1 MIKKLISPFLKNE
14 KCLVLAYDHGLGK
27 SPEVFKFQSKNPKY
41 IFELAKNIQATG
53 IILNKGMAEMYSQ
66 SNYKTP
72 LIVKLNSKSE
82 KTNEPILTCSV
93 KYAHKL
99 GAKAVGYTIYFGS
112 EYESEQI
119 EIASNIIEEAHSL
132 NMAVIIWTYI
142 VNSSWEYIQD
152 FNYLSF
158 ALRQVYEIG
167 ADMVKMPAIENLSDL
182 QKLNEIVP
190 NLPIAIRGGNS
201 INNENLLDWANN
213 VVKNKGNGI
222 IIGRNIWQK
231 ENAVEI
237 GKKLHNI
244 IFNKNI

>member
-1 MIKKLISPFLKNE
+1 MIKKLILPFLKNE

-27 SPEVFKFQSKNPKY
+27 NPEVFKFQSKNPKY

-53 IILNKGMAEMYSQ
+53 IILNKGIAEIYSQ

-167 ADMVKMPAIENLSDL
+167 ADMVKMPAIENLSAL

-201 INNENLLDWANN
+201 INNENLLNWANN
-213 VVKNKGNGI
+213 VMKNKGNGI

>member
-1 MIKKLISPFLKNE
+1 MIKKLILPFLKNE

-27 SPEVFKFQSKNPKY
+27 NPEVFKFQSKNPKY

-53 IILNKGMAEMYSQ
+53 IILNKGIAEIYSQ

-167 ADMVKMPAIENLSDL
+167 ADMVKMPAIENLTAL

-201 INNENLLDWANN
+201 INNEDLLNWANN
-213 VVKNKGNGI
+213 VMKNKGNGI